1 MKIRK
6 LIVLCMLVSALSG
19 ILALGTLAVESIVI
33 GDKTMEEE
41 KVYMQDETEVEE
53 SPINVII
60 TEESK
65 TASNETNV
73 NTEYS
78 FEKSLTDEKIEES
91 FLKNSQKISEELN
104 NSVKRTV
111 RISRE
116 EYQLIDDFTE
126 TFLKTYLSREAPDF
140 SIYYDQSSKIREEN
154 RLLIESYIYELAI
167 IKDSRIF

>member
-65 TASNETNV
+65 TASNET
-73 NTEYS
+73 
-78 FEKSLTDEKIEES
+78 
-91 FLKNSQKISEELN
+91 
-104 NSVKRTV
+104 
-111 RISRE
+111 
-116 EYQLIDDFTE
+116 
-126 TFLKTYLSREAPDF
+126 
-140 SIYYDQSSKIREEN
+140 
-154 RLLIESYIYELAI
+154 
-167 IKDSRIF
+167 